1 MNKYL
6 RKLVD
11 GQNLTEQEMH
21 EAGLLLLSEDI
32 LESEIAAFLALL
44 KAKGE
49 TAEEIY
55 GLVRALREKAL
66 PFSNHIRGA
75 MDNCGTGGDG
85 AQTFNISTTSAFVL
99 AGAGVKVAKHGNRA
113 VSSKTG
119 SADLLEELGVNIGCT
134 PREIDYL
141 LENVGIAFLF
151 APAMHPALRRIMKIR
166 KELNVPTIFNLI
178 GPLTNPI
185 DLETQFVGIYKRDML
200 LPVAEVLQKLGR
212 KQALVVNGSGF
223 LDEASL
229 QGENHVVILKDNKI
243 TEASIAPETYGFSRV
258 RNEEIRGGDAKENA
272 HITMQVLKGE
282 KSVYRDT
289 VLLNAG
295 LALFANGKAESIED
309 GIHLAAHS
317 IDSGKALAKLNL
329 LIVASNKK
337 LERVN

>member
-1 MNKYL
+1 MNHYL

-11 GQNLTEQEMH
+11 GQNLTEQEMYK
-21 EAGLLLLSEDI
+21 AGLVLLHEDT
-32 LESEIAAFLALL
+32 LESEIAAFLVLL
-44 KAKGE
+44 KAKKE
-49 TAEEIY
+49 TADEIY
-55 GLVRALREKAL
+55 GLVRALREKAQ
-66 PFSNHIRGA
+66 PFSSNIKGA

-119 SADLLEELGVNIGCT
+119 SADLLEELGVKLTCT
-134 PREIDYL
+134 PKEIDYL
-141 LENVGIAFLF
+141 LEKVGIAFLF
-151 APAMHPALRRIMKIR
+151 APAMHPAMKRIMKIR

-185 DLETQFVGIYKRDML
+185 ELETQFVGIYKRDML
-200 LPVAEVLQKLGR
+200 RPVAEVLRKLGR

-229 QGENHVVILKDNKI
+229 QGENHVVIVKDNKI
-243 TEASIAPETYGFSRV
+243 IEENIKPEEYGFSRAS
-258 RNEEIRGGDAKENA
+258 NEEIRGGNAKENA
-272 HITMQVLKGE
+272 RITLGVLAGE

-295 LALFANGKAESIED
+295 LALFSSGKVETIAEGVE
-309 GIHLAAHS
+309 LAAHS
-317 IDSGKALAKLNL
+317 IDSGKALTKLNG
-329 LIVASNKK
+329 LIHASHNK
-337 LERVN
+337 LEKVN

>member
-1 MNKYL
+1 MNRYL
-6 RKLVD
+6 RKLVER
-11 GQNLTEQEMH
+11 QNLTEHEMY
-21 EAGLLLLSEDI
+21 EAGIALLSEDI

-49 TAEEIY
+49 TADEIY

-66 PFSNHIRGA
+66 PFSHHIVGA

-119 SADLLEELGVNIGCT
+119 SADLLEELGVNIACT
-134 PREIDYL
+134 PKQIDYL
-141 LENVGIAFLF
+141 LESVGIAFLF
-151 APAMHPALRRIMKIR
+151 APAMHPALRRIMKVR

-185 DLETQFVGIYKRDML
+185 ELETQFVGIYKREML
-200 LPVAEVLQKLGR
+200 LPVAKVLQKLGR
-212 KQALVVNGSGF
+212 KQAIVVNGSGF

-229 QGENHVVILKDNKI
+229 QGENHAAILKDNKI
-243 TEASIAPETYGFSRV
+243 IEVSISPEEYGFSRV
-258 RNEEIRGGDAKENA
+258 KNEAIRGGNAKENA
-272 HITMQVLKGE
+272 NITLNVLRGE
-282 KSVYRDT
+282 DSVYRDT
-289 VLLNAG
+289 VLFNAG
-295 LALFANGKAESIED
+295 LALFANGKAETIKD
-309 GIHLAAHS
+309 GIRLAAHS
-317 IDSGKALAKLNL
+317 IDSGKALEKLNL
-329 LIVASNKK
+329 LIAASNQK

>member
-1 MNKYL
+1 MNRYL
-6 RKLVD
+6 RKLVE
-11 GQNLTEQEMH
+11 GQDLTEYEMY
-21 EAGLLLLSEDI
+21 EAGLALLGEDI

-49 TAEEIY
+49 TADEIY

-66 PFSNHIRGA
+66 PFSNHIQGA

-119 SADLLEELGVNIGCT
+119 SADLLEELGVNIACT
-134 PREIDYL
+134 PAQIDFL
-141 LENVGIAFLF
+141 LEKVGIAFLF

-200 LPVAEVLQKLGR
+200 LPVAQVLQKLGR

-243 TEASIAPETYGFSRV
+243 IEVNVSPEEYGFSRV
-258 RNEEIRGGDAKENA
+258 NNEEIRGGNAKENA
-272 HITMQVLKGE
+272 NITLQVLQGE
-282 KSVYRDT
+282 DSVYRDT

-295 LALFANGKAESIED
+295 LALFANGKAATI
-309 GIHLAAHS
+309 
-317 IDSGKALAKLNL
+317 GKEFALQ
-329 LIVASNKK
+329 LIALI
-337 LERVN
+337 LEKR

>member
-1 MNKYL
+1 MNSYL
-6 RKLVD
+6 RKLVE
-11 GQNLTEQEMH
+11 GQHLTEEEMY
-21 EAGLLLLSEDI
+21 EAGLLLLSDNI
-32 LESEIAAFLALL
+32 LESEVAAFLVLL

-49 TAEEIY
+49 TAEEIF

-66 PFSNHIRGA
+66 PFSNHIKGA

-119 SADLLEELGVNIGCT
+119 SADLLEELGVNISCT
-134 PREIDYL
+134 PGEIDYL

-178 GPLTNPI
+178 GPLTNPVN
-185 DLETQFVGIYKRDML
+185 LETQFVGIYKRDML

-212 KQALVVNGSGF
+212 KQALIVNGSGF

-229 QGENHVVILKDNKI
+229 QGENCVAILKDNEI
-243 TEASIAPETYGFSRV
+243 IEMSIAPENYGFSRV
-258 RNEEIRGGDAKENA
+258 KNEEIRGGNSKENA
-272 HITMQVLKGE
+272 KITLGVLNGE

-295 LALFANGKAESIED
+295 LALFANGKTETIEE
-309 GIHLAAHS
+309 GIKLATHS

-329 LIVASNKK
+329 LITASNEK

>member
-1 MNKYL
+1 MNRYL
-6 RKLVD
+6 RKLVE
-11 GQNLTEQEMH
+11 GQDLTEYEMY
-21 EAGLLLLSEDI
+21 EAGLALLGEDI

-49 TAEEIY
+49 TADEIY

-66 PFSNHIRGA
+66 PFSNHIQGA

-119 SADLLEELGVNIGCT
+119 SADLLEELGVNIACT
-134 PREIDYL
+134 PAQIDFL
-141 LENVGIAFLF
+141 LEKVGIAFLF

-200 LPVAEVLQKLGR
+200 LPVAQVLQKLGR

-243 TEASIAPETYGFSRV
+243 IEVNVSPEEYGFSRV
-258 RNEEIRGGDAKENA
+258 NNEEIRGGNAKENA
-272 HITMQVLKGE
+272 NITLQVLQGE
-282 KSVYRDT
+282 DSVYRDT

-295 LALFANGKAESIED
+295 LALFANGKAATIGE
-309 GIHLAAHS
+309 GIRIAAHS

-329 LIVASNKK
+329 LIAASNKK

>member
-1 MNKYL
+1 MNGYL
-6 RKLVD
+6 RKLVERQD
-11 GQNLTEQEMH
+11 LTEQEMY
-21 EAGLLLLSEDI
+21 EAGISLLSEDI

-49 TAEEIY
+49 TADEIY

-66 PFSNHIRGA
+66 PFSNHIANA

-85 AQTFNISTTSAFVL
+85 AQTFNVSTTSAFVL

-119 SADLLEELGVNIGCT
+119 SADLLEELGVNIACS
-134 PREIDYL
+134 PKHIDHL

-151 APAMHPALRRIMKIR
+151 APAMHPALRRIMKVR

-185 DLETQFVGIYKRDML
+185 DLETQFVGIYKREML
-200 LPVAEVLQKLGR
+200 FPVAEVLQKLGR
-212 KQALVVNGSGF
+212 KRAIVVNGSGF

-229 QGENHVVILKDNKI
+229 QGVNHVAILKDNNI
-243 TEASIAPETYGFSRV
+243 MEVSISPEEYGFSQV
-258 RNEEIRGGDAKENA
+258 KNEAIRGGDAKENA
-272 HITMQVLKGE
+272 NITLHVLQGGD
-282 KSVYRDT
+282 SVYRET
-289 VLLNAG
+289 VLLNSG
-295 LALFANGKAESIED
+295 LALFANGKARTIED
-309 GIHLAAHS
+309 GIRLAAHS
-317 IDSGKALAKLNL
+317 IDSGKALEKLQL
-329 LIVASNKK
+329 LIAESNKK

>member
-1 MNKYL
+1 MNRYL
-6 RKLVD
+6 RKLVE
-11 GQNLTEQEMH
+11 GQDLTEYEMY
-21 EAGLLLLSEDI
+21 EAGLALLGEDI

-49 TAEEIY
+49 TADEIY

-66 PFSNHIRGA
+66 PFSNHIQGA

-119 SADLLEELGVNIGCT
+119 SADLLEELGVNIACT
-134 PREIDYL
+134 PAQIDFL
-141 LENVGIAFLF
+141 LEKVGIAFLF

-200 LPVAEVLQKLGR
+200 LPVAQVLQKLGR

-243 TEASIAPETYGFSRV
+243 IEVNVSPEEYGFSRV
-258 RNEEIRGGDAKENA
+258 NNEAIRGGNAKENA
-272 HITMQVLKGE
+272 NITLQVLQGE
-282 KSVYRDT
+282 DSVYRDT

-295 LALFANGKAESIED
+295 LALFANGKAATIGE
-309 GIHLAAHS
+309 GIRIAAHS

-329 LIVASNKK
+329 LIAASNKK

>member
-1 MNKYL
+1 MNSYL

-11 GQNLTEQEMH
+11 GQHLTEQEMY
-21 EAGLLLLSEDI
+21 EAGLALLSEDI

-49 TAEEIY
+49 TSDEIY

-66 PFSNHIRGA
+66 PFASHIKGA

-119 SADLLEELGVNIGCT
+119 SADLLEELGVNITCT

-141 LENVGIAFLF
+141 LEKVGIAFLF
-151 APAMHPALRRIMKIR
+151 APAMHPGLKRIMKIR

-243 TEASIAPETYGFSRV
+243 IEESITPETYGFSRV
-258 RNEEIRGGDAKENA
+258 SNEEIRGGNAKENA
-272 HITMQVLKGE
+272 NITLQILEGK

-295 LALFANGKAESIED
+295 LALFANGKAETIEE
-309 GIHLAAHS
+309 GIRLAAHS
-317 IDSGKALAKLNL
+317 IDSGKALGKLNV
-329 LIVASNKK
+329 LIAASNKR

>member
-1 MNKYL
+1 MNNYL
-6 RKLVD
+6 RKLVE
-11 GQNLTEQEMH
+11 GQHLTEEEMYK
-21 EAGLLLLSEDI
+21 AGLLLLSENI
-32 LESEIAAFLALL
+32 LESEIAAFLVLL

-66 PFSNHIRGA
+66 PFSNHIQGA

-119 SADLLEELGVNIGCT
+119 SADLLEELGVNISST
-134 PREIDYL
+134 PSEIDYL
-141 LENVGIAFLF
+141 LEHVGIAFLF

-178 GPLTNPI
+178 GPLTNPVN
-185 DLETQFVGIYKRDML
+185 LETQFVGIYKRDML
-200 LPVAEVLQKLGR
+200 LPVAQVLQKLGR

-229 QGENHVVILKDNKI
+229 QGENHVVILKDNEI
-243 TEASIAPETYGFSRV
+243 VETSIEPEKYGFSIV
-258 RNEEIRGGDAKENA
+258 NNEEIRGGDSKENA
-272 HITMQVLKGE
+272 KITVGVLSGE

-295 LALFANGKAESIED
+295 LALFANGKTETIEE
-309 GIHLAAHS
+309 GIKLAAHS

-329 LIVASNKK
+329 LIVASNEK

>member
-1 MNKYL
+1 MNSYL
-6 RKLVD
+6 RKLVER
-11 GQNLTEQEMH
+11 QNLTEQEMY
-21 EAGLLLLSEDI
+21 EAGLALLSEDI

-49 TAEEIY
+49 TADEIY

-66 PFSNHIRGA
+66 PFASHIKGA

-119 SADLLEELGVNIGCT
+119 SADLLEELGVNIACT

-141 LENVGIAFLF
+141 LEKVGIAFLF
-151 APAMHPALRRIMKIR
+151 APAMHPALKRIMKIR
-166 KELNVPTIFNLI
+166 KELNVPTVFNLI

-200 LPVAEVLQKLGR
+200 MPVAEVLQKLGR
-212 KQALVVNGSGF
+212 KQALVVNGNGF

-243 TEASIAPETYGFSRV
+243 IEASITPEEYGFSRV
-258 RNEEIRGGDAKENA
+258 KNEEIRGGDAKENA
-272 HITMQVLKGE
+272 NITFGVLQGK

-295 LALFANGKAESIED
+295 LALFANGKAETIEE
-309 GIHLAAHS
+309 GIHIAAQS
-317 IDSGKALAKLNL
+317 IDSGKALAKLNE
-329 LIVASNKK
+329 LIAASNKR
-337 LERVN
+337 LEKVN